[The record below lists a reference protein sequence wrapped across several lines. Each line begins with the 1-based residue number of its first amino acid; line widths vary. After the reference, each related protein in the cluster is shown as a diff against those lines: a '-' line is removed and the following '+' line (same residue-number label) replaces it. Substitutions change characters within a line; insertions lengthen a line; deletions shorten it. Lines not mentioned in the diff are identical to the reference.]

1 MEMNELVTA
10 RSLAFRLTNDPNNQK
25 PYSLEAFFP
34 PKKILGRD
42 IRNIR
47 AHKGIG
53 VVLAPSNEDATPVIR
68 PRAEINV
75 EQFEMP
81 LFREQ
86 RKIDEHDYYSM
97 MRVQSSNDPYA
108 EEILN
113 HIFDD
118 ANDLITSARIS
129 AELMRA
135 QLLSANGGNMGI
147 TVGTKDN
154 TIYNINY
161 DKNGTWKADHYVT
174 LSGTD
179 TWDNLTTAT
188 PLDDLQT
195 GIDFLVSSGVTPRYI
210 LLNGTTMNYLTYNAQ
225 IKNSLVTV
233 TGQSVDFM
241 TPAKAKVV
249 VEQNLGIE
257 VLKYDRTF
265 LNYSGNSAKFYP
277 DNYVTIIGDGIL
289 GNTYFGTTA
298 EERTLMGN
306 PTAQVS
312 VIDPGIAVALVTKP
326 GPPVETL
333 TTVSQVVLPSFE
345 GMDSIY
351 VIKVK

>member
-1 MEMNELVTA
+1 MELNELVTA
-10 RSLAFRLTNDPNNQK
+10 KSLAFRLTNDPSNQK

-34 PKKILGRD
+34 PKRILGRD

-47 AHKGIG
+47 AHRGVG

-68 PRAEINV
+68 PRAELNV

-86 RKIDEHDYYSM
+86 RKIDEHDYYNM
-97 MRVQSSNDPYA
+97 MRVQSANDPFA
-108 EEILN
+108 EEIVK

-154 TIYNINY
+154 TVYNINY
-161 DKNGTWKADHYVT
+161 DKNGTWKSEHYVT
-174 LSGTD
+174 LTGTD
-179 TWDNLTTAT
+179 TWDNLNSST
-188 PLDDLQT
+188 PLDDLQR
-195 GIDFLVSSGVTPRYI
+195 GIDYLISTGVVPRYI
-210 LLNGTTMNYLTYNAQ
+210 LLNGTTMNYLVYNAQ
-225 IKNSLVTV
+225 IKNSLLTV
-233 TGQSVDFM
+233 TGQTVDFM
-241 TPAKAKVV
+241 TAAKAKAVI
-249 VEQNLGIE
+249 EQTLGITI
-257 VLKYDRTF
+257 LTYDKTF
-265 LNYSGNSAKFYP
+265 RGYDGNNTKFYP

-298 EERTLMGN
+298 EERTLMSN
-306 PTAQVS
+306 PIAQVS
-312 VIDPGIAVALVTKP
+312 IMDPGIAVAMVTKP

-333 TTVSQVVLPSFE
+333 TTVSQIVLPSFE
-345 GMDSIY
+345 GMDSIF